1 MFRPYRMDASDRTRF
16 RKEVAI
22 YGNISTIVQAKQ
34 AGGTTSIN
42 QQYNVSPVTTLNGL
56 AVSSFVTFKTYE
68 SRQDY
73 KAGQVDTG
81 NC

>member
-1 MFRPYRMDASDRTRF
+1 MDASDRTRF

-42 QQYNVSPVTTLNGL
+42 QQYNVSPVKTLNGL
-56 AVSSFVTFKTYE
+56 TLSSFVTFKAYE

-73 KAGQVDTG
+73 KGGKDDTG

>member
-1 MFRPYRMDASDRTRF
+1 MDASDRIRF
-16 RKEVAI
+16 RKEVVI
-22 YGNISTIVQAKQ
+22 YGNISTIVKAKQ

-73 KAGQVDTG
+73 KAGQEDTG

>member
-1 MFRPYRMDASDRTRF
+1 MDASDRTRF

-34 AGGTTSIN
+34 SGGTTSIN
-42 QQYNVSPVTTLNGL
+42 QQYNVSAVKTLNGL

-73 KAGQVDTG
+73 KSGQVDTG